1 LAKLHYSAT
10 LLAAH
15 AAKNPYDRGFPPILW
30 SKIEKIELTCLP
42 RGESKAIVA
51 SVLKNTTR
59 KSEEV
64 PMEKLS
70 LVDQIGETAGEVWT
84 LLNENG
90 PLSLAK
96 TVKAI
101 GKPRDLVMQALGW
114 LAREGKIEILEE
126 GRSRVVTLR

>member
-1 LAKLHYSAT
+1 
-10 LLAAH
+10 
-15 AAKNPYDRGFPPILW
+15 
-30 SKIEKIELTCLP
+30 
-42 RGESKAIVA
+42 
-51 SVLKNTTR
+51 
-59 KSEEV
+59 
-64 PMEKLS
+64 MEKLS